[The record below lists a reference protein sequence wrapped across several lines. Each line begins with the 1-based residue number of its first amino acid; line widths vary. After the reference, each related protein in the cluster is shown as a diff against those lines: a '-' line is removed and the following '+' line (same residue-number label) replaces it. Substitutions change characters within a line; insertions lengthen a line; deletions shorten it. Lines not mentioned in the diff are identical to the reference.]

1 MNQFCQNSS
10 VYCFSLLGVV
20 TPLQRP
26 GKNTDK
32 TTMGGHKQVTC
43 KICSKS
49 MRSDT
54 VKRHMKVHST
64 EDQNENNEQICQ
76 DIVMEMLDKN
86 FTQEGSATERNQ
98 DGERDCTTGERNHD
112 GERDC
117 TTEKRKYDGDDNQ
130 SASKRKCE
138 EIATDKSVNGD
149 FIIYCAHCNYA
160 TKRQYN
166 MRRHMDTHNM
176 RRHMGT
182 KHSHTKADEN
192 QHIPFKGS
200 VECNDVGEALEVWK
214 IYKLL
219 QRMSNK

>member
-1 MNQFCQNSS
+1 
-10 VYCFSLLGVV
+10 
-20 TPLQRP
+20 
-26 GKNTDK
+26 
-32 TTMGGHKQVTC
+32 
-43 KICSKS
+43 

-54 VKRHMKVHST
+54 VKRHMKVHPT

-86 FTQEGSATERNQ
+86 FTQEGSATERN
-98 DGERDCTTGERNHD
+98 HD

-130 SASKRKCE
+130 AAPKRKCE
-138 EIATDKSVNGD
+138 ENATDKSVNGD
-149 FIIYCAHCNYA
+149 FSIYCAHCNYV

-192 QHIPFKGS
+192 QHIPSKGS
-200 VECNDVGEALEVWK
+200 VECNDLGEALEVWK

-219 QRMSNK
+219 QRMNNK

>member
-1 MNQFCQNSS
+1 M
-10 VYCFSLLGVV
+10 V

-26 GKNTDK
+26 GVNTDK
-32 TTMGGHKQVTC
+32 TTMGRHKQVTC
-43 KICSKS
+43 GTCLRI
-49 MRSDT
+49 MRSDNL
-54 VKRHMKVHST
+54 KGHMKVHEKREESSKSPQQFYNYNLFKNLNLYQ
-64 EDQNENNEQICQ
+64 EICEKILN
-76 DIVMEMLDKN
+76 DGP
-86 FTQEGSATERNQ
+86 TQEGSAT
-98 DGERDCTTGERNHD
+98 ERNHD

-130 SASKRKCE
+130 SAPKRKCE

-160 TKRQYN
+160 TKTKYN

-182 KHSHTKADEN
+182 KHSHTKVSEN
-192 QHIPFKGS
+192 QHIPSKGSS
-200 VECNDVGEALEVWK
+200 VECNDLDEALEVWK

-219 QRMSNK
+219 QRMNNK

>member
-1 MNQFCQNSS
+1 
-10 VYCFSLLGVV
+10 
-20 TPLQRP
+20 
-26 GKNTDK
+26 
-32 TTMGGHKQVTC
+32 
-43 KICSKS
+43 

-54 VKRHMKVHST
+54 VKRHMKVHPT

-86 FTQEGSATERNQ
+86 FTQEGSATERN
-98 DGERDCTTGERNHD
+98 HD

-130 SASKRKCE
+130 SAPKRKCE

-160 TKRQYN
+160 TKRKYN
-166 MRRHMDTHNM
+166 MRRHMDTNDI
-176 RRHMGT
+176 RREMGT
-182 KHSHTKADEN
+182 KHSHTKMSEN
-192 QHIPFKGS
+192 QHIPSEGS
-200 VECNDVGEALEVWK
+200 VECNDLGEALEVWK

-219 QRMSNK
+219 QRMNNK